1 MCSYA
6 MMRSSA
12 AAALSCSSLGDI
24 GLRRMQAVS
33 NPAQLSAATPSIS
46 YGNQRSAVVTAASY
60 KLRLQRPADISR
72 QSFQAACRM
81 RQRRRTDCRMQPAAL
96 DMQKRELLVGDVVC
110 LLCFCFYKQVRLEA
124 WKASAL
130 SLGCV
135 HRSDELQ
142 GACMQLLLP
151 VRRSYTVT
159 TAALF
164 ATDCSHHVG
173 ASIPGCAC
181 PAALQPGAV

>member
-1 MCSYA
+1 MLCQNSIGVQAWHSVKLQCIAPPADLGKSSPPCGQQTMCSYV

-12 AAALSCSSLGDI
+12 AAALSCSGLGDI

-33 NPAQLSAATPSIS
+33 NPAQLSAATPSTS
-46 YGNQRSAVVTAASY
+46 YGNQRSASFSAASY

-110 LLCFCFYKQVRLEA
+110 LLCFCFYKQVRARGME
-124 WKASAL
+124 
-130 SLGCV
+130 GC
-135 HRSDELQ
+135 
-142 GACMQLLLP
+142 
-151 VRRSYTVT
+151 
-159 TAALF
+159 
-164 ATDCSHHVG
+164 
-173 ASIPGCAC
+173 C
-181 PAALQPGAV
+181 PQPGVYATQR